1 MGQFIV
7 QFIEDFR
14 KIVPSIPY
22 IINGIWVTLG
32 IALGAAIIGFI
43 LGTLLSLCKISNI
56 KILNGFAR
64 AYTSLF
70 RGTPLIMQLALAYFA
85 IPQLLGLGDVSATVV
100 AIITFGLNSG
110 AYMSEIIRSGINAV
124 DKGQFEAAGALGVG
138 YSAMMKDIILPQAI
152 KNILP
157 AMMNEFIA
165 LTKDSA
171 IVSTIAVTDMMR
183 RSQMVS
189 AEYYLYFPPMFIA
202 FIMYYLVV
210 LLLTFIGSKIERRLS
225 RSDQS

>member
-1 MGQFIV
+1 MEQLISGFKTIA
-7 QFIEDFR
+7 
-14 KIVPSIPY
+14 PSIPY
-22 IINGIWVTLG
+22 IVNGIWVTLG
-32 IALGAAIIGFI
+32 IALGAAIIGFV

-56 KILNGFAR
+56 KLLNGFAR
-64 AYTSLF
+64 GYTSIF
-70 RGTPLIMQLALAYFA
+70 RGTPLIMQLALAYLA
-85 IPQLLGLGDVSATVV
+85 IPQLIGLNDVDPTTC

-138 YSAMMKDIILPQAI
+138 YWSMMKDIILPQAI

-157 AMMNEFIA
+157 AMMNEFIT

-171 IVSTIAVTDMMR
+171 LVSTITVTDMMR
-183 RSQMVS
+183 RSQIVS
-189 AEYYLYFPPMFIA
+189 AEYYMYFPPMIVA

-210 LLLTFIGSKIERRLS
+210 LLLTFIGGRIERRLS

>member
-1 MGQFIV
+1 MEHVITGFKTIA
-7 QFIEDFR
+7 
-14 KIVPSIPY
+14 PSIPY

-32 IALGAAIIGFI
+32 IALGAAIIGFV
-43 LGTLLSLCKISNI
+43 LGILLSLCKIGNI
-56 KILNGFAR
+56 KLLSGIAR
-64 AYTSLF
+64 AYTSIF

-85 IPQLLGLGDVSATVV
+85 IPQLIGLNDVNPTTC
-100 AIITFGLNSG
+100 AIVTFGLNSG

-124 DKGQFEAAGALGVG
+124 DKGQFEAASALGVG
-138 YSAMMKDIILPQAI
+138 YWPMMKDIILPQAI

-157 AMMNEFIA
+157 AMMNEFIT

-183 RSQMVS
+183 RSQIVS
-189 AEYYLYFPPMFIA
+189 AEYYMYFPPMFVA
-202 FIMYYLVV
+202 FIMYYIVV
-210 LLLTFIGSKIERRLS
+210 LILTAVGGRIERRLS

>member
-1 MGQFIV
+1 MEQLISSFKTIA
-7 QFIEDFR
+7 
-14 KIVPSIPY
+14 PSIPY

-32 IALGAAIIGFI
+32 IALGAAIIGFV
-43 LGTLLSLCKISNI
+43 LGTLLSLCKISNV
-56 KILNGFAR
+56 KLLNGLAR
-64 AYTSLF
+64 GYTSIF

-85 IPQLLGLGDVSATVV
+85 VPQLFGLGDVNATTV

-138 YSAMMKDIILPQAI
+138 YWPMMKDIILPQAI

-157 AMMNEFIA
+157 AMMNEFIT

-183 RSQMVS
+183 RSQIVS
-189 AEYYLYFPPMFIA
+189 AQYYTYFPPMFVA
-202 FIMYYLVV
+202 FIMYYLVI
-210 LLLTFIGSKIERRLS
+210 LLLTFIGGRIERRLS

>member
-1 MGQFIV
+1 MEQFISS
-7 QFIEDFR
+7 FKAIA
-14 KIVPSIPY
+14 PSIPY
-22 IINGIWVTLG
+22 IVNGIWVTLG
-32 IALGAAIIGFI
+32 IALGAAIIGFV

-56 KILNGFAR
+56 KLLNGFAR
-64 AYTSLF
+64 GYTSIF
-70 RGTPLIMQLALAYFA
+70 RGTPLIMQLALAYLA
-85 IPQLLGLGDVSATVV
+85 IPQLIGLNDVDPTTC

-138 YSAMMKDIILPQAI
+138 YWSMMKDIILPQAI

-157 AMMNEFIA
+157 AMMNEFIT

-183 RSQMVS
+183 RSQIVS
-189 AEYYLYFPPMFIA
+189 AQYYTYFPPMFVA

-210 LLLTFIGSKIERRLS
+210 LLLTFIGGRIERRLS
-225 RSDQS
+225 RSDQG